1 MKVTVEE
8 LSPSKRALLIE
19 LPAERVTT
27 AMKATLRDLS
37 RKLQLPGFRRGK
49 VPADLIQ
56 RRFQADLNEELLREL
71 IPESYREA
79 LTQTDLRPVGQPKV
93 EDVQLTAGAPLRF
106 RAVVDVKPPVEVKDY
121 RGIGVERGKV
131 EVTDQEVERGLEFLR
146 EDAAEYVPMEG
157 WPAMRDD
164 LVILDH
170 EGSLNGKPFKGG
182 SGKNLTV
189 VLGHAGYLPGFEDQ
203 VAGMQKGD
211 RKQFRFPFPDDS
223 PRKDLAGKTVEFTVT
238 VKEVKKRRVPELND
252 EFAKTV
258 GDVESLGAL
267 REKIREQ
274 IQQRKSR
281 EQEAELKRAI
291 LDKLM
296 AAHEVDLPESLVDLE
311 AANILQELAE
321 TVRAAG
327 GRVRGLPGTPEELRA
342 KAQDMARRR
351 VKESLLLEAVARQEG
366 MSVADEE
373 LEQEIQ
379 TAASAYPAASRA
391 EFRRVLDDPDR
402 RADLTGR
409 LLARKALD
417 FLFQQATIT
426 EAYNLITPA

>member
-19 LPAERVTT
+19 LPAERVST
-27 AMKATLRDLS
+27 AMEATVRDLS
-37 RKLQLPGFRRGK
+37 RKLQIPGFRRGK
-49 VPADLIQ
+49 VPAELIQ

-79 LTQTDLRPVGQPKV
+79 LTQTALQPVGQPRV
-93 EDVQLTAGAPLRF
+93 EDVQLSAGSPLRF
-106 RAVVDVKPPVEVKDY
+106 RAIVDVKPPLEVKDY
-121 RGIGVERGKV
+121 RGIGVERGKI

-170 EGSLNGKPFKGG
+170 EGTLNGKPFKGG

-203 VAGMQKGD
+203 LAGMQKGD
-211 RKQFRFPFPDDS
+211 RKHFQLHFPEDS
-223 PRKDLAGKTVEFTVT
+223 PRKDLAGKTAEFTVS
-238 VKEVKKRRVPELND
+238 VKEVKKRRLPELND

-258 GDVESLGAL
+258 GDVESLAAL
-267 REKIREQ
+267 REKVREQ
-274 IQQRKSR
+274 IQQRKTR
-281 EQEAELKRAI
+281 EQEAGLRRAV
-291 LDKLM
+291 LDKLV
-296 AAHEVDLPESLVDLE
+296 AAHEVDLPETLVDLE
-311 AANILQELAE
+311 TASILQELAE

-342 KAQDMARRR
+342 RAQEMARRR

-366 MSVADEE
+366 MAVTEEE
-373 LEQEIQ
+373 LEREIE
-379 TAASAYPAASRA
+379 ALASAYPAASRA
-391 EFRRVLDDPDR
+391 NFRQALDDPDR
-402 RADLTGR
+402 RADLSAR
-409 LLARKALD
+409 LLARKALE